1 MLLSAIRSIPIYGE
15 IIMRRMITETDVE
28 KLDSI
33 QPSEIQKLGQITEAD
48 IQSVK
53 AMQSPKN
60 ATTNY
65 VLTADGQGK
74 ATYQQSKSGARISYS
89 FGGGGSSIPKS
100 WFGSGLGSYKKADFP
115 GFAVAKTS
123 FNNPSVSVGFDSF
136 PFYTKDD
143 GTKVYIAPGDYFF
156 MQGDYTDIL
165 FGVKTEIYN
174 QFVTDTANNKYAEIY
189 TGKSGQYSYEQN

>member
-1 MLLSAIRSIPIYGE
+1 
-15 IIMRRMITETDVE
+15 MRRMLTETEVE

-33 QPSEIQKLGQITEAD
+33 KPSEIEKLGKITDAD
-48 IQSVK
+48 IESVK
-53 AMQSPKN
+53 AMQSPIG

-65 VLTADGQGK
+65 VLTADGKGK
-74 ATYQQSKSGARISYS
+74 AKYKQSQSGARISYS

-100 WFGSGLGSYKKADFP
+100 WFGSIGSYNKASFP
-115 GFAVAKTS
+115 GYKVAKTS
-123 FNNPSVSVGFDSF
+123 FNNKSISIGFDGF
-136 PFYTKDD
+136 PHYTKDD

-165 FGVKTEIYN
+165 FGIKDAVYEKFIA
-174 QFVTDTANNKYAEIY
+174 DTANQQYAEIY